1 MRQRYSILFRAL
13 SMAAACSGVSCS
25 AGDASRVPEV
35 ASDAVGTVGL
45 ALTPV
50 AGVTLNT
57 FSYTIVGPGSFTRSG
72 TVDVTHSTTL
82 STVVGGL
89 PVGNGY
95 TVTISATSTDAA
107 TLCGGSAAF
116 GVSAGTTSQVSVHLQ
131 CRQGDKTGSVFING
145 VLNACPSID
154 GIDASPA
161 EALVGSPIALFGRAS
176 DADHAPD
183 SIAYR
188 WTASSGNLSNG
199 TTATPTFTCTAGGP
213 VTLTLTAS
221 DGDCSESLTT
231 SVGCTVPADA
241 VTVVAAS
248 VETTPVPDSGDAADD
263 PAVWVHPSDPSL
275 SVVIGTDKQGG
286 GLGVYGLD
294 GNQIQFLP
302 SGKLNNVD
310 LRDGFPLAGTSV
322 PLVTAGNRTDNSIGI
337 FAFDPATR
345 QLRDVAARKITTLVT
360 YGSCMYKSPVS
371 GKYYYFVDAKD
382 GNIQQ
387 WELFA
392 TAAGT
397 VDATKVR
404 DLHQLGSQPEAC
416 AVDDEGK
423 ALFVGEEAK
432 GVWRFDAEPSVT
444 SGPGYEG
451 VLIASTDPGGHLLR
465 DVEGVAI
472 AKTSA
477 TGGYIFVSNQG
488 VSTYSV
494 FTREA
499 PYSYVKTF
507 RVERGAACVDP
518 VTGSDGIE
526 VNTANLGPAF
536 PHGVFV
542 TQDDSNDGLNQNFK
556 LVPLQQILG
565 SAPTVDESA
574 CSNGG
579 SGGSGGASGAG
590 GNSGS
595 GGAKRAGYG
604 EPFCSTYCN
613 KCASCYATGTFSE
626 GDCVFHQ
633 AKTAFTLEDC
643 QAGCA
648 VSATPGAA
656 AKAALMPG
664 FESLSCSDFDGAI

>member
-1 MRQRYSILFRAL
+1 MV
-13 SMAAACSGVSCS
+13 AAGAAVSCS
-25 AGDASRVPEV
+25 AEDASRAPRAGV
-35 ASDAVGTVGL
+35 ASESVGGIGL

-57 FSYTIVGPGSFTRSG
+57 FSYTIVGPNTFSRNG
-72 TVDVTHSTTL
+72 TVDISHSASL

-89 PVGNGY
+89 PVGSGY
-95 TVTISATSTDAA
+95 TVTISSTATDA
-107 TLCGGSAAF
+107 TTTCNGSAAF
-116 GVSAGTTSQVSVHLQ
+116 SVSAGATSPVVVHLQ
-131 CRQGDKTGSVFING
+131 CRAPGKTGSVLVNG
-145 VLNACPSID
+145 VLNACPTID

-161 EALVGSPIALFGRAS
+161 EALVGSPIALSATAQ
-176 DADHAPD
+176 DADHAP
-183 SIAYR
+183 SPLTYH
-188 WTASSGNLSNG
+188 WTASSGNVSNG

-213 VTLTLTAS
+213 ATLTLTVTDS
-221 DGDCSESLTT
+221 DCSESLLTT
-231 SVGCTVPADA
+231 VTCTVPQDA
-241 VTVVAAS
+241 VTTVAAT
-248 VETTPVPDSGDAADD
+248 VETAPVPDSGDAADD
-263 PAVWVHPSDPSL
+263 PAIWVHPSNPSL

-294 GNQIQFLP
+294 GQQIQFFQA
-302 SGKLNNVD
+302 GKLNNVD
-310 LRDGFPLAGTSV
+310 LRDGFQLGGTSV
-322 PLVTAGNRTDNSIGI
+322 PLVTAGNRTDNTIGI
-337 FAFDPATR
+337 FALDPATR
-345 QLRDVAARKITTLVT
+345 LLRDVAARKITTLTT

-404 DLHQLGSQPEAC
+404 DLHQLSSQPEAC
-416 AVDDEGK
+416 AVDDEAK

-432 GVWRFDAEPSVT
+432 GVWRFDAEPSAT
-444 SGPGYEG
+444 TGPGYDG
-451 VLIASTDPGGHLLR
+451 VLIASTEPGGHLVR

-477 TGGYIFVSNQG
+477 TGGYILVSNQG

-507 RVERGAACVDP
+507 RVERGAACIDA

-526 VNTANLGPAF
+526 VNTSNLGPAF

-542 TQDDSNDGLNQNFK
+542 TQDDSNDGFNQNFK
-556 LVPLQQILG
+556 LVPLEHILG
-565 SAPTVDESA
+565 SAPSVNDSV
-574 CSNGG
+574 CG
-579 SGGSGGASGAG
+579 SGGSGGASGLG
-590 GNSGS
+590 GASGS
-595 GGAKRAGYG
+595 GGATATGYG
-604 EPFCSTYCN
+604 EPFCTTFCN

-626 GDCVFHQ
+626 GDCVYHQ
-633 AKTAFTLEDC
+633 AKTAFTVEDC

-664 FESLSCSDFDGAI
+664 FETMTCTAFDDAM

>member
-1 MRQRYSILFRAL
+1 
-13 SMAAACSGVSCS
+13 
-25 AGDASRVPEV
+25 
-35 ASDAVGTVGL
+35 
-45 ALTPV
+45 
-50 AGVTLNT
+50 
-57 FSYTIVGPGSFTRSG
+57 
-72 TVDVTHSTTL
+72 
-82 STVVGGL
+82 
-89 PVGNGY
+89 
-95 TVTISATSTDAA
+95 
-107 TLCGGSAAF
+107 
-116 GVSAGTTSQVSVHLQ
+116 
-131 CRQGDKTGSVFING
+131 
-145 VLNACPSID
+145 
-154 GIDASPA
+154 
-161 EALVGSPIALFGRAS
+161 
-176 DADHAPD
+176 
-183 SIAYR
+183 
-188 WTASSGNLSNG
+188 
-199 TTATPTFTCTAGGP
+199 
-213 VTLTLTAS
+213 
-221 DGDCSESLTT
+221 
-231 SVGCTVPADA
+231 
-241 VTVVAAS
+241 
-248 VETTPVPDSGDAADD
+248 
-263 PAVWVHPSDPSL
+263 
-275 SVVIGTDKQGG
+275 
-286 GLGVYGLD
+286 D

-310 LRDGFPLAGTSV
+310 LRDGFQLAGSGV

-337 FAFDPATR
+337 FALDPATR
-345 QLRDVAARKITTLVT
+345 QLRDVAARKITTITT

-404 DLHQLGSQPEAC
+404 DLHQLASQPEAC
-416 AVDDEGK
+416 AVDDEAK
-423 ALFVGEEAK
+423 ALFVGEEAT
-432 GVWRFDAEPSVT
+432 GVWRFDAEPNVT
-444 SGPGYEG
+444 SGSGFDG
-451 VLIASTDPGGHLLR
+451 VLIASTAPGGHLVR

-494 FTREA
+494 FSREA

-507 RVERGAACVDP
+507 RVERGAACVDA

-526 VNTANLGPAF
+526 VSTANLGPAF

-556 LVPLQQILG
+556 LVPLEHIL
-565 SAPTVDESA
+565 SNAPAVDDSA
-574 CSNGG
+574 CSSGG
-579 SGGSGGASGAG
+579 GGSGGASGAG

-595 GGAKRAGYG
+595 GGAASSGYG
-604 EPFCSTYCN
+604 EPFCTTFCN

-633 AKTAFTLEDC
+633 VKTAFTLDDC

-656 AKAALMPG
+656 AKAALSPG
-664 FESLSCSDFDGAI
+664 FETMSCADFDGAM